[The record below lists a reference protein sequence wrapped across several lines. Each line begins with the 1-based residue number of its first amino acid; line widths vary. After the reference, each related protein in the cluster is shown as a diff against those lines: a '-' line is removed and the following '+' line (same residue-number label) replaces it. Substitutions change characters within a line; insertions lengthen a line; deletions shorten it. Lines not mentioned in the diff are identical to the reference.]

1 MVKWS
6 RNGLVRSGSD
16 YIDETYFQTHGPVMC
31 FDGSDGSKIEASNV
45 AGSDRPIA
53 LHWELP
59 MVVILN
65 RSIELGLIDSS
76 LDGWYVPFKR
86 RRFEDSK
93 LPVKGKERS
102 QNGRFS
108 FAWNR

>member
-1 MVKWS
+1 
-6 RNGLVRSGSD
+6 
-16 YIDETYFQTHGPVMC
+16 
-31 FDGSDGSKIEASNV
+31 
-45 AGSDRPIA
+45 
-53 LHWELP
+53 LP

-76 LDGWYVPFKR
+76 LDGWYEPFKR

-93 LPVKGKERS
+93 LPVKDKERS

>member
-1 MVKWS
+1 MGVMAAKL
-6 RNGLVRSGSD
+6 RRAMLQAQ
-16 YIDETYFQTHGPVMC
+16 IDPF
-31 FDGSDGSKIEASNV
+31 
-45 AGSDRPIA
+45 A
-53 LHWELP
+53 LHWDLP

-76 LDGWYVPFKR
+76 LDGWYEPFKR

-93 LPVKGKERS
+93 LPVKDKERS